1 MNNYISLYE
10 DQHWLPENLSKT
22 FNVDSS
28 NHDYNIYRK
37 KENEYVIEVSAIG
50 FSKKEIEITQK
61 EKNII
66 VKNIKKDK
74 TTSNI
79 QRLTKN
85 FEYSFLI
92 GQNIEIEEA
101 TISNGLLTISL
112 IKKIPEEEKFRKI
125 NIN

>member
-10 DQHWLPENLSKT
+10 NQHWLPENLSKT